1 MRILEEQAEDFHERG
16 IVVGCVLQEGESRLG
31 TVRMERAEAREILDR
46 HLTDGKFQIVVLTET
61 GEEVHRADAPLQG
74 AAILRALDS
83 DAA

>member
-1 MRILEEQAEDFHERG
+1 MRILDEQAEEFNERG
-16 IVVGCVLQEGESRLG
+16 IVVGCLLQEGESSLGQVRLD
-31 TVRMERAEAREILDR
+31 RAEAREILDR
-46 HLTDGKFQIVVLTET
+46 HLTDGKFQIVVLTQT